1 MVAAPRDHEVGSCA
15 ALLSSWA
22 RLGTGKIMQVS
33 HAFFRVFPVSFIS
46 GPAPVG
52 ALFLPS
58 ETSRST
64 RRCSRVAVGCYRSRC
79 AARTGQTMSW
89 ACDRCTLVQSDR
101 RRACGACGDL
111 RPDLLRACFSDVKTL
126 KRPKATSAVG
136 GAKGGAA
143 NARGVLSACPDT
155 WYGFVAPAAT
165 LRG

>member
-33 HAFFRVFPVSFIS
+33 HAFFRVFRVSLMCAVRQSSTTSI
-46 GPAPVG
+46 GG
-52 ALFLPS
+52 LFLPS

-64 RRCSRVAVGCYRSRC
+64 QVRQSCCRCYRSRC

-143 NARGVLSACPDT
+143 NARGVLSACP
-155 WYGFVAPAAT
+155 
-165 LRG
+165 

>member
-33 HAFFRVFPVSFIS
+33 QAFFRVFRASVCALSAKF
-46 GPAPVG
+46 PVG

-64 RRCSRVAVGCYRSRC
+64 QVRQSCCRCYRSRC

-136 GAKGGAA
+136 GAKGGVA
-143 NARGVLSACPDT
+143 NARGVLSAFP
-155 WYGFVAPAAT
+155 
-165 LRG
+165 